1 MHSAARNLVLTLSV
15 MVGAGAVAQPAGQQ
29 QVKGTVLE
37 KLDAAGYSYLRINTG
52 KVEEWAAVPQVDV
65 AKDATVTI
73 DVQARMQNF
82 ESKSLKRT
90 WPVIIFGTVAGPQGA
105 PPPTPVNKDGVPNP
119 HANGLPKSVSTPSV
133 DGVVLER
140 LDAGIYT
147 YLRIKTASGETW
159 AAVPKGEAAVGAQV
173 RIRNPQPMDGF
184 QSPSLKRTFERII
197 FGTLDAPTPTPTP
210 APAPSAPAK

>member
-1 MHSAARNLVLTLSV
+1 MHLAARSLIVVLSLV
-15 MVGAGAVAQPAGQQ
+15 GPEAAAQPAS
-29 QVKGTVLE
+29 QVKGTVVE
-37 KLDAAGYSYLRINTG
+37 KLDAAGYSYLRVSTG
-52 KVEEWAAVPQVDV
+52 AAEEWAAVPHADV
-65 AKDATVTI
+65 AKGATVTI

-90 WPVIIFGTVAGPQGA
+90 WPVIIFGTLAGPQGA
-105 PPPTPVNKDGVPNP
+105 APATPVNKDGVPNP

-140 LDAGIYT
+140 LDAGVYT
-147 YLRIKTASGETW
+147 YLRLKTATGETW
-159 AAVPKGEAAVGAQV
+159 AAVPKAEVAKGAQV

-197 FGTLDAPTPTPTP
+197 FGTLDAPGEA
-210 APAPSAPAK
+210 APK

>member
-52 KVEEWAAVPQVDV
+52 KVEEWAAVPQANV

-90 WPVIIFGTVAGPQGA
+90 WPVIIFGTVVGPQGA

-119 HANGLPKSVSTPSV
+119 HANGLPKTVSSAPL

-140 LDAGIYT
+140 LEGGVYT
-147 YLRIKTASGETW
+147 YFKLKTANGETW
-159 AAVPKGEAAVGAQV
+159 AAVPKADVAVGGQV

-184 QSPSLKRTFERII
+184 QSPTLKRTFERIV
-197 FGTLDAPTPTPTP
+197 FGTLDAPTPSP
-210 APAPSAPAK
+210 APASPTK